1 MDRNANL
8 FNTLHGGLQI
18 NVTNAIFTHGERDP
32 LRALG
37 IQNDPNESSP
47 VFIVPGKSNEI
58 CILVD
63 EIKKICPLSRILRVD
78 TV

>member
-1 MDRNANL
+1 MDRNAYL

-18 NVTNAIFTHGERDP
+18 NVTNVIFTHGDRDP

-47 VFIVPGKSNEI
+47 VFIVPGTRKEI
-58 CILVD
+58 
-63 EIKKICPLSRILRVD
+63 
-78 TV
+78 